1 MTLICV
7 AVKAADYEI
16 TAADISVTHGDAAT
30 LSIELKNAGDVVGF
44 QCDISLPEGITIS
57 GAMTLLRHQEGV
69 HTLVTNEQEDGMMRV
84 LVYSNPN
91 TTFTGN
97 SGVVLN
103 VPLSVDLPIGDYSI
117 KLQNSVVT
125 APGAKAYYVEDSEVA
140 LTVTPVYV
148 QSVVLN
154 KSTLEMPVGSS
165 EQLCATVSPTN
176 ATDKSVTWTSSD
188 TRVATVDANGTVI
201 AVSVGDATIT
211 ASSGGETA
219 TCSVSVLP
227 IAVTSVMLDKTILS
241 LTVGDS
247 GQLTATVSPT
257 NATDKSVTWTSSD
270 TRVATVD
277 ANGTVIAVSV
287 GDATI
292 TASSGGETAT
302 CSVTVSKKSQA
313 ITWKQTF
320 VGIVEGDSIE
330 LNATASSGLNVIY
343 RVLEGDATIQGNKL
357 MINASGTI
365 KVEASQSGNNEFSA
379 AKAVVKT
386 INVAV
391 SSIDG
396 IEAQTKEV
404 RYFNLM
410 GHPVE
415 NPKHGIYLRV
425 EKNKMTKVYL

>member
-1 MTLICV
+1 M
-7 AVKAADYEI
+7 
-16 TAADISVTHGDAAT
+16 
-30 LSIELKNAGDVVGF
+30 
-44 QCDISLPEGITIS
+44 
-57 GAMTLLRHQEGV
+57 
-69 HTLVTNEQEDGMMRV
+69 
-84 LVYSNPN
+84 
-91 TTFTGN
+91 
-97 SGVVLN
+97 
-103 VPLSVDLPIGDYSI
+103 
-117 KLQNSVVT
+117 
-125 APGAKAYYVEDSEVA
+125 
-140 LTVTPVYV
+140 
-148 QSVVLN
+148 
-154 KSTLEMPVGSS
+154 
-165 EQLCATVSPTN
+165 
-176 ATDKSVTWTSSD
+176 
-188 TRVATVDANGTVI
+188 
-201 AVSVGDATIT
+201 
-211 ASSGGETA
+211 
-219 TCSVSVLP
+219 
-227 IAVTSVMLDKTILS
+227 
-241 LTVGDS
+241 
-247 GQLTATVSPT
+247 
-257 NATDKSVTWTSSD
+257 TWTSSD